1 MGQPNAK
8 FCGNGVETAFLA
20 CKSSSDFEQFNMHDV
35 CMRSFNWNRDG
46 LSEQDLDD
54 EKTYVPKQFRGN
66 AKGGE
71 IARSAKHGG
80 CLPTPAMLG
89 YCSADVESTYIKN
102 KGGDV
107 SCTITPR
114 MRGRTQTCATPV
126 CENLAD
132 GNNKNTVKLKS
143 GDIQVTATKMKC
155 RTINQGETLENL
167 GAAASNAVS
176 HDIALHAQLKAAG
189 QTAQD
194 PADMCPP
201 QSVYDFI
208 FGSFF
213 KFSKELVGWAEGCKE
228 IDECKNEYPVSQ
240 QNQVVR
246 ELRALLLDGE
256 DSLSN
261 PLQQILE
268 DSAKANGVTISD
280 SLNLDDWG
288 LEEVGLEGL
297 GTVAP
302 LASSLQ
308 LLNSMLNRITLSKGD
323 VFVTVDPMDLAEAED
338 ASEEQ
343 ADKMNKIVDQ
353 VFGEYMANTFGN
365 FESMTC
371 GAMGNAWTTSK
382 YGSRYGGMVPRLV
395 PLCTSDDEDKCEMR
409 CSLSGPEW
417 NDRHLDNKVA
427 EMKTQCFE
435 KCSWA
440 HQSEEDELNDAKNTN
455 AQYLSSQSLQAMGM
469 NMDYGSL
476 TSFVDPNSKG
486 R

>member
-1 MGQPNAK
+1 MGGQPNAK

-213 KFSKELVGWAEGCKE
+213 SFSKELVGWAEGCKE

-240 QNQVVR
+240 QNEVVR

-268 DSAKANGVTISD
+268 DSAKANGVT
-280 SLNLDDWG
+280 
-288 LEEVGLEGL
+288 
-297 GTVAP
+297 
-302 LASSLQ
+302 
-308 LLNSMLNRITLSKGD
+308 MSKGD
-323 VFVTVDPMDLAEAED
+323 VFVTVDPMDLAEAGD

-365 FESMTC
+365 FESKTC
-371 GAMGNAWTTSK
+371 GAMGNAWTKSK
-382 YGSRYGGMVPRLV
+382 YGSRWV

-409 CSLSGPEW
+409 CSLSGPE
-417 NDRHLDNKVA
+417 
-427 EMKTQCFE
+427 
-435 KCSWA
+435 
-440 HQSEEDELNDAKNTN
+440 
-455 AQYLSSQSLQAMGM
+455 
-469 NMDYGSL
+469 
-476 TSFVDPNSKG
+476 
-486 R
+486 